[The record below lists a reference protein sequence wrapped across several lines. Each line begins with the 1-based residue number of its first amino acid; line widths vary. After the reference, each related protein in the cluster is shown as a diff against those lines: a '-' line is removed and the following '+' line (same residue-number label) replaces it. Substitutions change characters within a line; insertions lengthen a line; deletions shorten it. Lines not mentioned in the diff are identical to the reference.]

1 MAAHGLLF
9 PAAYR
14 RTFFFPRTSALLR
27 NRPAK
32 AAFSH
37 VIPRLRLTK
46 RHAMGM
52 ESSHA
57 HGNSLMGVLG
67 CGRRL
72 STFPC
77 AQGHAQRQKAE
88 RSENKEF
95 PRVGTRCNAQR
106 LSPLHNKDSRLRGAR
121 GTCAT
126 PARGR
131 KHASPR
137 EPAPTYARKSCLRR
151 SFFPAQ
157 CRALHELS
165 SHNGR
170 TQRSR
175 LRFRKNA
182 VSLPKT

>member
-14 RTFFFPRTSALLR
+14 PTFCPPRKAALIG
-27 NRPAK
+27 NRPAETDKNCVFPCK
-32 AAFSH
+32 AAPH
-37 VIPRLRLTK
+37 KAACPVKGP
-46 RHAMGM
+46 
-52 ESSHA
+52 
-57 HGNSLMGVLG
+57 
-67 CGRRL
+67 
-72 STFPC
+72 PC
-77 AQGHAQRQKAE
+77 AWRHVHGCPWRDDGFSPFLSDGDAFSGKKAK

-106 LSPLHNKDSRLRGAR
+106 LSPLNNKDSRLRGAR
-121 GTCAT
+121 GSGAT
-126 PARGR
+126 PARGK

-137 EPAPTYARKSCLRR
+137 EPSPTYARKSCLRR